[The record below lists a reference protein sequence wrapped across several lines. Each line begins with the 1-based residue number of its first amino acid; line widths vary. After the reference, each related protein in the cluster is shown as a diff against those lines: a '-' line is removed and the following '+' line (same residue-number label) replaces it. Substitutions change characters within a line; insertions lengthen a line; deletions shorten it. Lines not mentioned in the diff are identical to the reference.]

1 MNNARLY
8 SPSTQRNRD
17 AILAVLRRVLPSRG
31 LVLELNCGAG
41 EHAAYFAQYLTSLT
55 WQPSDIDPAARAS
68 AAAHAEEAALPNLR
82 PPCEIDATWPEWPV
96 TEAAAILSI
105 NMVHIAPWA
114 ACLGLLDGTARTLEP
129 GSGVLFLYGP
139 FKRGGAHT
147 APSNDRFDR
156 SLRASNPQ
164 WGIRDLDDIVEEAGR
179 RGLRCDEIVEMPANN
194 LSVIFAQTK
203 SATAL

>member
-1 MNNARLY
+1 M
-8 SPSTQRNRD
+8 
-17 AILAVLRRVLPSRG
+17 
-31 LVLELNCGAG
+31 
-41 EHAAYFAQYLTSLT
+41 
-55 WQPSDIDPAARAS
+55 
-68 AAAHAEEAALPNLR
+68 
-82 PPCEIDATWPEWPV
+82 

-114 ACLGLLDGTARTLEP
+114 ACLGLLDGAARTLEP
-129 GSGVLFLYGP
+129 GNGVLFMYGP

-179 RGLRCDEIVEMPANN
+179 RGLRCDKIVEMPANN
-194 LSVIFAQTK
+194 LSVIFARTS